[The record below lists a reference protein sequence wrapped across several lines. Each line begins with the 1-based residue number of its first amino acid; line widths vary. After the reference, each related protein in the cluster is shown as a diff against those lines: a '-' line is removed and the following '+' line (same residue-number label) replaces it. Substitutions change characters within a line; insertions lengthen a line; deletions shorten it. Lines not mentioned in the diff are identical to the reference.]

1 MRIFLSIFG
10 QIFRTLWAHKLRS
23 FLTMF
28 GIAWGVGSLLL
39 LVGLGEGFRTGNRK
53 QMDSIGENVMM
64 IWGGRA
70 PAIAGN
76 QLSGRWYHL
85 SYQDY
90 LDVKSAPYVRD
101 AVPVI
106 SRNDVKVVSDYSS
119 IAGSTFGVEPQYK
132 GIRYV
137 PIKDGRWINQDDND
151 QARTVA
157 IIGTEV
163 VKNLF
168 PAKDGGSA
176 LGNVILLNGIRFE
189 VVGLIDQ
196 IGRGDNVGPNTRVII
211 PFTTMRKFFPE
222 KGENNYGSLSG
233 INYQPRARGEH
244 ELARKEVHKV
254 IARNHGFDWHDDDAF
269 DEWDTIQ
276 NSEMVGKIFDAM
288 NMFLGAVGMVT
299 LLLGAIGV
307 VNIMLVA
314 VTERTREIGL
324 RKALGA
330 TNTSI
335 MAQFFLEGMMITV
348 VSGCIGIAAAGGL
361 MAALGT
367 LPSPPG
373 FDTPKLVPSSA
384 LLAVGSLAICGTLAA
399 LYPARQAAML
409 TPVDALRQE

>member
-1 MRIFLSIFG
+1 
-10 QIFRTLWAHKLRS
+10 
-23 FLTMF
+23 MF

-39 LVGLGEGFRTGNRK
+39 LVGLGEGFRSGNRK

-85 SYQDY
+85 TYQDY
-90 LDVKSAPYVRD
+90 LDIKHAPYVRD
-101 AVPVI
+101 AAPGI
-106 SRNDVKVVSDYSS
+106 SRQDVKVVSDYSS
-119 IAGSTFGVEPQYK
+119 VAGSTVGVEPQYK

-137 PIKDGRWINQDDND
+137 PIKDGRWLND
-151 QARTVA
+151 GDEAGARTVA
-157 IIGTEV
+157 VIGTEV

-168 PAKDGGSA
+168 PAKDGGTA
-176 LGNVILLNGIRFE
+176 LGSTILLNGVRFE

-196 IGRGDNVGPNTRVII
+196 IGRGDNVGPNTRVMI
-211 PFTTMRKFFPE
+211 PFTTMRKYFPE
-222 KGENNYGSLSG
+222 KGDNNYGSLSW
-233 INYQPRARGEH
+233 INYQPRYRGEH

-254 IARNHGFDWHDDDAF
+254 LARNHGFDWHDDDSF

-307 VNIMLVA
+307 VNIMLVS
-314 VTERTREIGL
+314 VSERTREIGL

-330 TNTSI
+330 TNRTI
-335 MAQFFLEGMMITV
+335 LAQFFLEGMLITV
-348 VSGCIGIAAAGGL
+348 FSGFVGIAAAGGL

-384 LLAVGSLAICGTLAA
+384 ALAIGTLAFCGVLAA